1 MKKINDSKIYLTLA
15 LVTLA
20 VGIVL
25 GGVSFYSIL
34 VVEPNVERLL
44 ADRSAIDANHKQA
57 YLLLRDPQV
66 FAGYGYFDAEGISI
80 RNSLAFFDKRIYS
93 GEEIDATRTAYLD
106 LLLDRRKKGSVLGR
120 NTMVFFLLLSLVFF
134 ALAYQER
141 RSAGA

>member
-25 GGVSFYSIL
+25 GAVSFYSIL
-34 VVEPNVERLL
+34 VVEPKVERLL